1 MRWFK
6 GIYLP
11 VSAIIVLFTLGL
23 AAPTLAAPHGDAAGV
38 LPLLN
43 TARASVGAGALTMN
57 AQLVA
62 AAQGHSSWMAANET
76 LSHTGAGGSSFTD
89 RISAAGYTWTTAA
102 ENVLVRGDDSSGG
115 IFGQWQASPPH
126 NANMMNPAYV
136 DVGIA
141 CATSAAGNVY
151 CTMDLAAPP
160 GGGSGGFSGSSGGTG
175 SGSAVSSAG
184 GSSSGTLGG
193 SAAMQSTPLPPG
205 TDPLAYWNGNP
216 GSPTYDGR
224 LNPHA
229 AEYYTVYCRDDNIA
243 VFRADGLLLRRIA
256 IATVLTMNPA
266 GSTLDIG
273 DRMTIARS
281 NDSITIGGYNG
292 NAAPAFGSKE
302 FSLRACLSA
311 NGRTPAAVPPA
322 QQPGATAT
330 PSTPGAVNPANPP
343 AGSCTYVVQAGE
355 TAFRI
360 ARRYGVTLAQLGQV
374 NPQVNLSR
382 LSVGQRLVIPGCT
395 GTINPPV
402 ATATPTVPA
411 PPGNARVHVV
421 QAGENLFRIALRYG
435 RTVAAI
441 AAANGITDVTRIYV
455 GQRLVIP

>member
-6 GIYLP
+6 GIYLL
-11 VSAIIVLFTLGL
+11 VSAMIFLLIL
-23 AAPTLAAPHGDAAGV
+23 ALATPTLAAPHGDAAGV

-43 TARASVGAGALTMN
+43 AARASAGVGALTMN

-89 RISAAGYTWTTAA
+89 RIAAAGYAWSTAA
-102 ENVLVRGDDSSGG
+102 ENVLVRGDDTASG

-126 NANMMNPAYV
+126 NANMLNAAYV

-151 CTMDLAAPP
+151 CTMDLAAPA
-160 GGGSGGFSGSSGGTG
+160 GGGSSGGSGGASGSGSGGAASSSSGG
-175 SGSAVSSAG
+175 SG
-184 GSSSGTLGG
+184 GTLGG

-205 TDPLAYWNGNP
+205 ADPLAYWNGNP

-243 VFRADGLLLRRIA
+243 VFRADGQLIRRIA

-273 DRMTIARS
+273 DRMTVARS

-330 PSTPGAVNPANPP
+330 PAVVVNPANPP
-343 AGSCTYVVQAGE
+343 AGSCTHVVQAGE

-374 NPQVNLSR
+374 NAQVNLSR
-382 LSVGQRLVIPGCT
+382 LSVGQRLIMPGCT
-395 GTINPPV
+395 GTGSPPA
-402 ATATPTVPA
+402 ATATPTVTT
-411 PPGNARVHVV
+411 PPGGARVHVV

-441 AAANGITDVTRIYV
+441 AAANGIVDVTRIYV